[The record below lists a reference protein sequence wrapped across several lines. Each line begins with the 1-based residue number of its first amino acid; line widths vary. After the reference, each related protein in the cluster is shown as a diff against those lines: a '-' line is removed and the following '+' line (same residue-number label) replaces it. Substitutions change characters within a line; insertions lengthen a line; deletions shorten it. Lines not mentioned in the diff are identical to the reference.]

1 MWEEGV
7 AAYKVPLITPPT
19 TPFQKELTSW
29 VRRPGAPL
37 ELSPER
43 LAEAMDSGRVR
54 ISDWERNEWL
64 VGNVRGADSPGLV
77 CSRSLEI
84 ECSNYLTTTTF

>member
-1 MWEEGV
+1 M
-7 AAYKVPLITPPT
+7 AAYQVPLIIPPA

-77 CSRSLEI
+77 WSRSLET
-84 ECSNYLTTTTF
+84 ECSNYLTTATF